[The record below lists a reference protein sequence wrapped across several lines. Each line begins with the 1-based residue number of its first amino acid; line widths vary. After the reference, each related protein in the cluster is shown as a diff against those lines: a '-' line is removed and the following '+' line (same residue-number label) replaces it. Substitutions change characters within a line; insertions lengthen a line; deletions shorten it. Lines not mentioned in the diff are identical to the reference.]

1 MKTFVLGLGS
11 NLGNRKES
19 IEKAIQLLAEN
30 PAIEVEKISKLI
42 ETKAVAKV
50 TQPDYLN
57 GALIGKTILTPTE
70 LLEVTQEIEKELG
83 RKTKGT
89 GDPRSIDLDI
99 LFFDQELVCLDQL
112 TIPHPLL
119 HERSFVLTPLREIAP
134 QFIHPVLQEKIE
146 DIYYRVV
153 GY

>member
-19 IEKAIQLLAEN
+19 IEKSIQKLAEN
-30 PAIEVEKISKLI
+30 PAIEVEKISSLI
-42 ETKAVAKV
+42 ETRAVSK
-50 TQPDYLN
+50 TPQPSYLN
-57 GALIGKTILTPTE
+57 GALLGKTILTPSE
-70 LLEVTQEIEKELG
+70 LLDVTQEIERHLG
-83 RKTKGT
+83 RTSKGT

-99 LFFDQELVCLDQL
+99 LFFDQDLICLDQL

-119 HERSFVLTPLREIAP
+119 HERAFVLTPLNEIAP
-134 QFIHPVLQEKIE
+134 DFVHPVLQEKIRE
-146 DIYYRVV
+146 IYDRVV